1 VTSSSQPV
9 APAAGARDRL
19 HRRDLLT
26 LGVRPPGIAPSADNP
41 ADAGTLAP
49 AAPQREDDGGHW
61 LRVYRAAMACR
72 FEITLAGEDARH
84 VPAARDALHEA
95 DRLEAALSVFRD
107 TSDLT
112 RINRHAAD
120 EPVEVDAELFALLAR
135 CRELHTATGGAFDIT
150 STPLSR
156 CWGFLMRQGRLP
168 SDADIAAARARVGMD
183 AVTLTDSRERTV
195 SFTRPSTEL
204 NLGSIGK
211 GYAVQC
217 MADYLSARG
226 VRHALVSAGASSIVA
241 LGGRGW
247 GWSIDLCA
255 RSTGSP
261 EPGLAGTQG
270 MQGAQ
275 GTQDAQRTR
284 LARLYLRNGAL
295 GTSGAGEQFVE
306 IDGRRYGHVLDPR
319 TGWPAS
325 GVRSASVVARDGA
338 TADALATAFLVGGL
352 TLAREYCA
360 AHPDT
365 LAIITAEGASRP
377 ELFGAFSGVVVEDP

>member
-19 HRRDLLT
+19 RRRDLLT
-26 LGVRPPGIAPSADNP
+26 LGVRTSAVATPVADQPAAGPFAPSAP
-41 ADAGTLAP
+41 P
-49 AAPQREDDGGHW
+49 REDDGGHW
-61 LRVYRAAMACR
+61 IRVYRAAMACR

-84 VPAARDALHEA
+84 VPAARDALREA

-107 TSDLT
+107 TSDLS
-112 RINRHAAD
+112 RINRQANAA
-120 EPVEVDAELFALLAR
+120 PVDVDAELFALLAR
-135 CRELHTATGGAFDIT
+135 CRELHADTGGAFDIT

-168 SDADIAAARARVGMD
+168 SDADIDAARACVGMD
-183 AVTLTDSRERTV
+183 AVTLADSRTV
-195 SFTRPSTEL
+195 RFTRPSMEL

-241 LGGRGW
+241 VGGRGW
-247 GWSIDLCA
+247 GWSIDVCA
-255 RSTGSP
+255 RNAGSP
-261 EPGLAGTQG
+261 DLDP
-270 MQGAQ
+270 
-275 GTQDAQRTR
+275 QRTR

-295 GTSGAGEQFVE
+295 GTSGAGEQFVV

-338 TADALATAFLVGGL
+338 TADALATAFLVGGPD
-352 TLAREYCA
+352 LARAYCA
-360 AHPDT
+360 AHQDT
-365 LAIITAEGASRP
+365 LALITVEGAPRP
-377 ELFGAFSGVVVEDP
+377 ELFGAFPGVVVEDP

>member
-1 VTSSSQPV
+1 MW
-9 APAAGARDRL
+9 RL
-19 HRRDLLT
+19 THMMLTQNRPTRRDLLT
-26 LGVRPPGIAPSADNP
+26 LGVRTP
-41 ADAGTLAP
+41 AP
-49 AAPQREDDGGHW
+49 AAPREDEGGHW
-61 LRVYRAAMACR
+61 IRVYRAAMACR

-84 VPAARDALHEA
+84 VSAARDALREA
-95 DRLEAALSVFRD
+95 DRLEASLSVFRE
-107 TSDLT
+107 TSELT

-120 EPVEVDAELFALLAR
+120 APVDVDAELFALLAR
-135 CRELHTATGGAFDIT
+135 CRQLHTDTGGAFDIT

-183 AVTLTDSRERTV
+183 AVTLTGAHTV
-195 SFTRPSTEL
+195 SFLRPSIEL

-211 GYAVQC
+211 GFAVQR

-241 LGGRGW
+241 LGGRSW
-247 GWSIDLCA
+247 GWSIDLCS
-255 RSTGSP
+255 RS
-261 EPGLAGTQG
+261 
-270 MQGAQ
+270 
-275 GTQDAQRTR
+275 TR
-284 LARLYLRNGAL
+284 LARLFLRDGAL

-338 TADALATAFLVGGL
+338 TADALATAFLVGGAD
-352 TLAREYCA
+352 LARAYCA

-365 LAIITAEGASRP
+365 LALITADGASRP
-377 ELFGAFSGVVVEDP
+377 ERFGAFPGVVVEDP

>member
-1 VTSSSQPV
+1 
-9 APAAGARDRL
+9 
-19 HRRDLLT
+19 
-26 LGVRPPGIAPSADNP
+26 
-41 ADAGTLAP
+41 
-49 AAPQREDDGGHW
+49 
-61 LRVYRAAMACR
+61 MACR

-84 VPAARDALHEA
+84 VPAARDALREA
-95 DRLEAALSVFRD
+95 DRLEASLSVFRD

-112 RINRHAAD
+112 RINRHAALG
-120 EPVEVDAELFALLAR
+120 PVDVDPELFALLAR
-135 CRELHTATGGAFDIT
+135 CHELHAATGGAFDIT

-156 CWGFLMRQGRLP
+156 CWGFLRRQGRLP
-168 SDADIAAARARVGMD
+168 SAADIEAARSCVGME
-183 AVTLTDSRERTV
+183 AVALCAESSARAV
-195 SFTRPSTEL
+195 HFTRPSIEL

-217 MADYLSARG
+217 MAEHLSARG

-255 RSTGSP
+255 RS
-261 EPGLAGTQG
+261 AK
-270 MQGAQ
+270 
-275 GTQDAQRTR
+275 

-306 IDGRRYGHVLDPR
+306 VDGRRYGHVLDPR

-338 TADALATAFLVGGL
+338 TADALATAFLVGGPD
-352 TLAREYCA
+352 LARAYCA
-360 AHPDT
+360 AHQDV
-365 LAIITAEGASRP
+365 LALITVEGASRP
-377 ELFGAFSGVVVEDP
+377 ELFGAFPGVVVEDP

>member
-1 VTSSSQPV
+1 
-9 APAAGARDRL
+9 
-19 HRRDLLT
+19 
-26 LGVRPPGIAPSADNP
+26 
-41 ADAGTLAP
+41 
-49 AAPQREDDGGHW
+49 
-61 LRVYRAAMACR
+61 MACR

-120 EPVEVDAELFALLAR
+120 EPVEVDAELFALLTR
-135 CRELHTATGGAFDIT
+135 CRELHTETGGAFDIT

-183 AVTLTDSRERTV
+183 YVTLTDAHEREARAAIASAPLEPATLEAPQAVQGHPRADIRTI
-195 SFTRPSTEL
+195 SFARQGIEV

-211 GYAVQC
+211 GYAVQR

-255 RSTGSP
+255 RNGD
-261 EPGLAGTQG
+261 PGPRNGAPPDSGAAG
-270 MQGAQ
+270 
-275 GTQDAQRTR
+275 QRTR
-284 LARLYLRNGAL
+284 LARVYLRNGAL

-338 TADALATAFLVGGL
+338 TADALATAFLVGGA
-352 TLAREYCA
+352 TLARDYCA

-377 ELFGAFSGVVVEDP
+377 ELFGAFPGVVVEDP